1 MTLGPLGCRPSR
13 SRGCRGR
20 LVPKLGLSRLPKCQ
34 EVIRL
39 ALYARGVPSPF
50 AFWGI
55 HDRRVDEVYLWFG
68 CEAEAQRELRMMLG
82 DATAGSGCMEVVRL
96 QLLDSVAWRN

>member
-1 MTLGPLGCRPSR
+1 M
-13 SRGCRGR
+13 
-20 LVPKLGLSRLPKCQ
+20 
-34 EVIRL
+34 
-39 ALYARGVPSPF
+39 PSPF

-68 CEAEAQRELRMMLG
+68 CEAEAQRELWMMLS
-82 DATAGSGCMEVVRL
+82 DATAVSGCMEVVRL